1 MAHPQNPYPQQNQ
14 QYQQLGMPPVIINNS
29 ASSSA
34 SAAAGGY
41 GWRPPY
47 RRQSVGVHILLFMF
61 TAGIGNIIYAM
72 NVSSWNRRNGF

>member
-14 QYQQLGMPPVIINNS
+14 QYPHPGMPPIIINNS
-29 ASSSA
+29 AASSA

-47 RRQSVGVHILLFMF
+47 RRQSAGVHILLFLF

-72 NVSSWNRRNGF
+72 NITSWNRRHGY